1 MVDMALLSYL
11 ETFLSDERK
20 ARFTEVLSQRTTF
33 LTVVLEDIFQMHN
46 ASAVLRSCEI
56 FGLQEV
62 HFVEGRFGKKMDRN
76 IAMGA
81 QKWVD
86 VCRYGTIEQCIERL
100 RQKGYCIVAATP
112 GTGGCALDQFV
123 PQAKTAILFGTEKEG
138 LSREA
143 ILGTDSLITI
153 PMTGFTESLNVS
165 VSVGI
170 CLYAL
175 SAGLRS
181 SDLDWR
187 LTEEEV
193 LVKRMDWA
201 KKSIKSHQ
209 KIVERF
215 YGKK

>member
-1 MVDMALLSYL
+1 MIDMALLNYL

-33 LTVVLEDIFQMHN
+33 LTVVLEDVFQMHN

-62 HFVEGRFGKKMDRN
+62 HFVEGRYGKRLDRK

-86 VCRYGTIEQCIERL
+86 IYRYGTMAECIDRL
-100 RQKGYCIVAATP
+100 RKMGYRIIAATP
-112 GTGGCALDQFV
+112 EASSCALDQFV
-123 PQAKTAILFGTEKEG
+123 PETKTALLFGTEKDG
-138 LSREA
+138 LSTEA
-143 ILGTDSLITI
+143 ILLADGFLTI

-170 CLYAL
+170 CLYSL
-175 SAGLRS
+175 STRLRTS
-181 SDLDWR
+181 HPAWR
-187 LTEEEV
+187 LQEEEM
-193 LVKRMDWA
+193 LEKRLDWA
-201 KKSIKSHQ
+201 KKSIKSHS
-209 KIVERF
+209 KIVNRF
-215 YGKK
+215 YREN